1 MICVHKLSS
10 WVFGRRARGGASPN
24 DLLPLRFCL
33 SCQKFFE
40 EWKKSLGRWVCCQEG
55 CLGVPDASN
64 KCRELFSAR
73 SVKGGA
79 KRKGNT
85 AVDATTILPIG
96 KQDACRS
103 RDRDAARTMKTKTQK
118 PKKPTLI
125 QCYRALG
132 LKRGE
137 CRIDVIRSAATE
149 YVRHENH
156 ESHLSMSDFDR
167 LDERRARVA
176 LATYRLLDPR
186 NRTDLYER
194 VQLSC
199 PLNEEE
205 IQQPVADFQSP
216 LNRNIVVYTP
226 PRSKEPVVNIMN
238 TDVVNRAIEEAK
250 SFGKEQD
257 QNARST
263 VAESEPSLSER
274 RQVVRLL
281 REIELA
287 EVPPQSSSPL
297 AWLRSYLGL

>member
-1 MICVHKLSS
+1 M
-10 WVFGRRARGGASPN
+10 
-24 DLLPLRFCL
+24 
-33 SCQKFFE
+33 
-40 EWKKSLGRWVCCQEG
+40 
-55 CLGVPDASN
+55 
-64 KCRELFSAR
+64 
-73 SVKGGA
+73 
-79 KRKGNT
+79 
-85 AVDATTILPIG
+85 
-96 KQDACRS
+96 QDVYRS
-103 RDRDAARTMKTKTQK
+103 RDTDAAKTMKTKILKQ
-118 PKKPTLI
+118 KKPTLT

-149 YVRHENH
+149 HVRYENH
-156 ESHLSMSDFDR
+156 GSHSSLSLDC

-205 IQQPVADFQSP
+205 IQQPVADSQSS
-216 LNRNIVVYTP
+216 LNRNIVVDNP
-226 PRSKEPVVNIMN
+226 PSSKEPVVNIMN

-250 SFGKEQD
+250 SIGKERD
-257 QNARST
+257 MASNPL

-281 REIELA
+281 REIELT
-287 EVPPQSSSPL
+287 EVPQQSSSPL